1 MFIIIQPFNYRID
14 SASRVIKASSK
25 DIYQSFINPDTF
37 ALWLPPQGMSAKI
50 ETFDVCEGGVYKMSL
65 TYKVTDSQK
74 GKTSRDTDVF
84 QGTFLKVVKDTKIVM
99 SVVFDSEDPAFSS
112 EMIQT
117 WYLETVSE
125 GTRVTLICENVPN
138 GIRKEDH
145 DIGLNSTLEN
155 LARFVER

>member
-1 MFIIIQPFNYRID
+1 MFTIIQSFNNRVD
-14 SASRVIKASSK
+14 SASRVINASSK
-25 DIYQSFINPDTF
+25 DIYNSFINPDAF
-37 ALWLPPQGMSAKI
+37 SLWLPPQGMSAKI

-65 TYKVTDSQK
+65 TYKVADSEK

-84 QGTFLKVVKDTKIVM
+84 QGTFLKLVEDTKIVM
-99 SVVFDSEDPAFSS
+99 SVIFDSEDPAFSN

-125 GTRVTLICENVPN
+125 GTRVTIICENVPK

-155 LARFVER
+155 LARFIER